1 MKIDLGMMSI
11 IEVIK
16 VCEIVNI
23 DLLVEKADIT
33 LQLYFNIFEIL

>member
-23 DLLVEKADIT
+23 NLLVEKADIT

>member
-23 DLLVEKADIT
+23 NLFVEKVDII

>member
-33 LQLYFNIFEIL
+33 L